1 MTTIP
6 GSTSTTPQRVSSV
19 LEYRDAMVAS
29 LKRRLFGPTP
39 EFPDWYSQEQSILI
53 NDKADFPDRE
63 RAIGPFHNA
72 SREEVLPISP
82 RSLYYSGVLWGT
94 HEITDDFGNDE
105 FAGDPDDLEP
115 GLTDLPEVDD
125 IDKDDV
131 PDDVDQLGRRRSI
144 SISFRTP
151 TTTAMA
157 KVGISFGTYS
167 PITASFSGRHE
178 TLWERTPHQITTTI
192 SLDSSGQETIQ
203 SAAHRLSIGWK
214 VRDSD
219 SSKLVTVS
227 FTNMTGPQDVDEPE
241 KGALFQFTSEI
252 QLDELLRYATQL
264 SLRDSVDLLY
274 RDIEDLAI
282 GHGTDVSVE
291 EVDSGYVI
299 SSQAIP
305 VVNVPVMTP
314 DIKTPDGH
322 PYGIYMDDLAEF
334 NDESVAGIKKLIN
347 DYGSWIV
354 QQEAATTEFS
364 GDTRELAQKNLAMC
378 KVFLQEIQEGFDLV
392 QSDPEIRQC
401 LMDASSAMNQQRI
414 GATASVRN
422 IELVNGEIIV
432 DEPFPHDNPQ
442 RHHSMWRPFQI
453 AFILASIP
461 KVVDSESVSR
471 ANVDVIWMPT
481 GGGKTEAY
489 LGLAAFTILWERFKV
504 CRGEGTK
511 SGSSTKVIMRYT
523 LRLLTV
529 QQFLR
534 SASLICA
541 LELIREK
548 QPDRYGSGEVRI
560 GTWVGSKTTPNKRS
574 HAVEK
579 HGRAAR
585 NQEPLPFLLT
595 RCPWCGCQMGVSHD
609 NSIIGYAVVQVVGS
623 KEKRVLPYCP
633 DRRCPFTKRT
643 VQRGQRTF
651 DRGLP
656 ILEVDEDVYQF
667 PPDFVL
673 GTVDKVAMMWRQP
686 EAQRLL
692 GLENGVRKSPPPALF
707 IQDELHLITGPLG
720 SLDGMYEVML
730 EELCTT
736 DRGRAPLYVAS
747 TATTRSYE
755 RQIRS
760 LYGRSS
766 KLVPPPGITIDDSF
780 FSRVDPSQPARRYVG
795 VCSSGGSR
803 NSSLQLAVL
812 TTLAHFAPVL
822 QDFMDP
828 DTGVSPD
835 PYWTNVCFFSSRAT
849 LGTLASTVESFL
861 NSDFDLIRRS
871 SGSKS
876 GSVRDEGGR
885 SRQRFLRQPR
895 EITATASENVTDV
908 LDDLGNP
915 LGAKDVVDL
924 CFATSMIEVGLD
936 VPRLGLMT
944 VMGQPKGSSQY
955 IQVTG
960 RVGRNH
966 KAPALVIDVLSA
978 RNPRDRSHYEHFIA
992 SHRKMYAS
1000 VEGASVTP
1008 FTEQALERTLP
1019 SVAAILC
1026 QILGGSGTVP
1036 EQVNRYWD
1044 RLNVILLE
1052 RADMVDPVRGR
1063 ANLLAALNKLR
1074 KSVAFPKV
1082 STFSWVD
1089 EKHPESQFL
1098 FAFGQD
1104 LPKLRISDFWRVLTS
1119 MRSVDPDAPA
1129 IIHTP
1134 SILQARVSTQTKV
1147 STDLEIEI

>member
-1 MTTIP
+1 MT
-6 GSTSTTPQRVSSV
+6 STPTPPSTTPQKVADV
-19 LEYRDAMVAS
+19 LEYRDAMVAL

-39 EFPDWYSQEQSILI
+39 EFPGWYSQEQSVLI
-53 NDKADFPDRE
+53 NDRADFPDRE
-63 RAIGPFHNA
+63 RAIGPFHN
-72 SREEVLPISP
+72 SVGEEVLPISP
-82 RSLYYSGVLWGT
+82 RSLYYAGVLWGT
-94 HEITDDFGNDE
+94 HEVIE
-105 FAGDPDDLEP
+105 ESEEGDSSDDLDDQTP

-125 IDKDDV
+125 IDKEDL

-144 SISFRTP
+144 SISFRTHA
-151 TTTAMA
+151 TSGIAT
-157 KVGISFGTYS
+157 VGMSFGTYS
-167 PITASFSGRHE
+167 PITASFSGKQE
-178 TLWERTPHQITTTI
+178 TLWERSQHVLTTTI
-192 SLDSSGQETIQ
+192 SLASSGQQTIQ
-203 SAAHRLSIGWK
+203 SGAYRLAIGWK
-214 VRDSD
+214 VRGID

-227 FTNMTGPQDVDEPE
+227 FTNMTGPQDFLHPE
-241 KGALFQFTSEI
+241 QGALFQFSSEI
-252 QLDELLRYATQL
+252 QIDELLRYATQL

-274 RDIEDLAI
+274 RDVEDLAI
-282 GHGTDVSVE
+282 GHGTDVSVQE
-291 EVDSGYVI
+291 IDSGYVI

-305 VVNVPVMTP
+305 VVDVPVMTP
-314 DIKTPDGH
+314 DIKATNGQ
-322 PYGIYMDDLAEF
+322 PYGIYMDDLAQF
-334 NDESVAGIKKLIN
+334 NDESVAGIRKLID
-347 DYGSWIV
+347 DYASWIA
-354 QQEAATTEFS
+354 QQEALAAAFS
-364 GDTRELAQKNLAMC
+364 GVTNELARKNLDMC
-378 KVFLQEIQEGFDLV
+378 RVFLQEIREGFDLV
-392 QSDPEIRQC
+392 QTDSEIRQC
-401 LMDASSAMNQQRI
+401 LMDASAAMNQQRI
-414 GATASVRN
+414 GATASVRE
-422 IELVNGEIIV
+422 IEMVNGEIIV
-432 DEPFPHDNPQ
+432 DGAFPHDNPQ
-442 RHHSMWRPFQI
+442 SHHSMWRPFQI

-461 KVVDSESVSR
+461 KVVDSQSATRS
-471 ANVDVIWMPT
+471 NVDVIWMPT

-511 SGSSTKVIMRYT
+511 TGSSTKVIMRYT

-541 LELIREK
+541 LELIRES
-548 QPDRYGSGEVRI
+548 QPERYGSGEVRI

-574 HAVEK
+574 HAVDK
-579 HGRAAR
+579 HSKAAR

-595 RCPWCGCQMGVSHD
+595 RCPWCGCQMGIQHE
-609 NSIIGYAVVQVVGS
+609 NSIIGYAVVQLVGS

-633 DRRCPFTKRT
+633 DPRCPFAKRT

-686 EAQRLL
+686 EAQSLL
-692 GLENGVRKSPPPALF
+692 GLEKGVRKSPPPALF

-720 SLDGMYEVML
+720 SLDGLYEVML
-730 EELCTT
+730 EELCIT
-736 DRGRAPLYVAS
+736 DHGCAPLYVAS

-766 KLVPPPGITIDDSF
+766 KLIPPPGITIEDSF
-780 FSRVDPSQPARRYVG
+780 FSRIDFSQPARRYVG
-795 VCSSGGSR
+795 VCSSGGAR

-828 DTGVSPD
+828 DTEVTPD

-876 GSVRDEGGR
+876 GSVKDEGGR

-908 LDDLGNP
+908 LDDLANP
-915 LGAKDVVDL
+915 IGAKGVVDL

-978 RNPRDRSHYEHFIA
+978 RNPRDRSHYEHFIS
-992 SHRKMYAS
+992 SHRRMYAS

-1008 FTEQALERTLP
+1008 FTEQALERTVP

-1026 QILGGSGTVP
+1026 QILGGPGTIP
-1036 EQVNRYWD
+1036 EQVNGYWD
-1044 RLNVILLE
+1044 RLNFILLG
-1052 RADMVDPVRGR
+1052 RADLVDPGRGR
-1063 ANLLAALNKLR
+1063 ANLLAALDKLR
-1074 KSVAFPKV
+1074 KAVAFPKV
-1082 STFSWVD
+1082 SSFSWVN
-1089 EKHPESQFL
+1089 EKYPESQFL

-1129 IIHTP
+1129 IIHAP
-1134 SILQARVSTQTKV
+1134 SILQARSTARTG
-1147 STDLEIEI
+1147 STTDLEIEI